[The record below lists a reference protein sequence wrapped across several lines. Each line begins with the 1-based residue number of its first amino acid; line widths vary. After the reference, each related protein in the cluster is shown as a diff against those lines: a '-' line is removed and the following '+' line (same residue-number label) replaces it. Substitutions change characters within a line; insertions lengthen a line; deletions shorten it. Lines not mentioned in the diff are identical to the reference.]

1 MRVVHIA
8 MEGARILIANR
19 GMMLVRVIALSAAA
33 ISAQSPIY
41 TNSEKSKIHNFWN
54 ERGRFE
60 VEAPPERAN
69 RGPWVVRLSP
79 EGSMWLYNYS
89 SFRGIGKNQTLKKQL
104 PDSGT
109 VHDWDA
115 WVNAK
120 VAYDRYN
127 AGLGVSEADSR
138 YLGHTVPNTMASAT
152 DPGPEPTDLIKFAGV
167 APEFASAVV
176 PNAYLVNF
184 PDGTLVKMADNPAMR
199 SNFSAYRFPQG
210 VMSGGTPV
218 RTLPQDELDDLFS
231 AAGIDG
237 SEAKVMKAVSILEG
251 GFDSV
256 NTYDTGFV
264 SVGLIQFACL
274 SKGAGSLGMV
284 LLREKT
290 NDPKAFEEDFHR
302 FGLDVTG
309 DSQLVALGIDDGQVY
324 TGTAAAHQIIDDKRL
339 VSVFQHAGQ
348 KSRAF
353 RVAQLQIA
361 KEQYYPCND
370 MVTVNLNGQTLTAKV
385 SDIIRSEAG
394 MATLMDRKVNTGKT
408 DPLASV
414 LNQVGASCGCR
425 TVEDLAAHERDVI
438 VACKYRKDYTLDTS
452 LTQPG
457 SLAMRSMSSVSRHGT
472 RGMRQKKTSG

>member
-1 MRVVHIA
+1 
-8 MEGARILIANR
+8 MEGARLTIVNR
-19 GMMLVRVIALSAAA
+19 GMMLLRVITLSAAA
-33 ISAQSPIY
+33 ISAQSPSSY
-41 TNSEKSKIHNFWN
+41 SNSDKSKIHNFWN

-60 VEAPPERAN
+60 VEAPAERAN

-89 SFRGIGKNQTLKKQL
+89 SYRGIGKNQTLKKQL

-109 VHDWDA
+109 VHEWDA

-120 VAYDRYN
+120 VAYDRYS

-138 YLGHTVPNTMASAT
+138 YLGRQVPNTMASAT
-152 DPGPEPTDLIKFAGV
+152 NPGTEPADLIKFAGV

-218 RTLPQDELDDLFS
+218 RTLPDEELNDLFS

-237 SEAKVMKAVSILEG
+237 STAKVMKAVSILEG

-290 NDPKAFEEDFHR
+290 NDSKAFNEDFHR
-302 FGLDVTG
+302 FGLDVTQDG
-309 DSQLVALGIDDGQVY
+309 QLVALGIDDGQVY
-324 TGTAAAHQIIDDKRL
+324 QGTAAAHQIIDDKRL

-348 KSRAF
+348 KSRSF

-370 MVTVNLNGQTLTAKV
+370 LVTLNLNGQTLTAKI

-408 DPLASV
+408 DPLVSV
-414 LNQVGASCGCR
+414 LNQIGGSYGCR
-425 TVEDLAAHERDVI
+425 SVEDLAAHERDVI
-438 VACKYRKDYTLDTS
+438 VACKYRKDYTQDAS

-457 SLAMRSMSSVSRHGT
+457 SIALRSMSSVSRHGT
-472 RGMRQKKTSG
+472 RGMRQKKDPSR